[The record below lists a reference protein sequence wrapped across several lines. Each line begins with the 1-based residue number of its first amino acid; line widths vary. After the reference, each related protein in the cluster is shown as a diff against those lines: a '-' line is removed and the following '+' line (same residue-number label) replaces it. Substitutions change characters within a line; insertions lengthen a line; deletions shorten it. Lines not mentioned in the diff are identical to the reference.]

1 MKKRFII
8 ASLLLAL
15 IFPCLVSAD
24 LINVTCD
31 GVDGNLV
38 CRDVSGNIIYTIDAT
53 NRKLTIPSGSTLE
66 VLGTASIVDGA
77 LAVGDMAL
85 PTGSLILGTAN
96 KGAALDAKGD
106 GKILIGNGT
115 TATMQT
121 VSGDVTLAN
130 TGAVTIGAKKV
141 TAGMTAIAD
150 GKVLIGGADGAGA
163 EQTLTGDVTVTNAGV
178 TAIGA
183 KKVTA
188 GMTAIADG
196 KVLIGGADGA
206 GAEQTLTGDVTV
218 TNAGVTA
225 IGAGKVTNA
234 MLANGAGVGALLTAG
249 LGGSL
254 SVTKTSAAT
263 DTIVA
268 ANATKDRAV
277 IVLVIVDETY
287 AIGTGTLP
295 TVKIGEDDA
304 IEKAMAAT
312 VLDTEAAGTV
322 LAFAFTN
329 TATKKI
335 IATTTAAEGDA
346 TGGCSI
352 IVLALPTT

>member
-183 KKVTA
+183 
-188 GMTAIADG
+188 
-196 KVLIGGADGA
+196 
-206 GAEQTLTGDVTV
+206 
-218 TNAGVTA
+218 
-225 IGAGKVTNA
+225 GKVTNA

-287 AIGTGTLP
+287 AAGTGTLP

>member
-53 NRKLTIPSGSTLE
+53 NRKISIPSGSTLE

-77 LAVGDMAL
+77 LAVGDVSL
-85 PTGSLILGTAN
+85 TTGSIIIGSSN

-115 TATMQT
+115 TAAMQT
-121 VSGDVTLAN
+121 VSGDVILAN

-150 GKVLIGGADGAGA
+150 GKILIGGADGAGA
-163 EQTLTGDVTVTNAGV
+163 EQTLTGDVTVS
-178 TAIGA
+178 
-183 KKVTA
+183 
-188 GMTAIADG
+188 
-196 KVLIGGADGA
+196 
-206 GAEQTLTGDVTV
+206 
-218 TNAGVTA
+218 NAGVTA

-263 DTIVA
+263 DTIVE
-268 ANATKDRAV
+268 ANAKDRAV

-287 AIGTGTLP
+287 DIGNGTLP
-295 TVKIGEDDA
+295 TVKIGEDDN

-335 IATTTAAEGDA
+335 IATTTAAVGDA

>member
-38 CRDVSGNIIYTIDAT
+38 CRDVSGNIIYTVDAT

-77 LAVGDMAL
+77 LAVGDVSL
-85 PTGSLILGTAN
+85 TTGSIIIGSSN

-115 TATMQT
+115 TAAMQT

-150 GKVLIGGADGAGA
+150 GKILIGGADGAGA
-163 EQTLTGDVTVTNAGV
+163 EQTLTGDVTVS
-178 TAIGA
+178 
-183 KKVTA
+183 
-188 GMTAIADG
+188 
-196 KVLIGGADGA
+196 
-206 GAEQTLTGDVTV
+206 
-218 TNAGVTA
+218 NAGVTA

-254 SVTKTSAAT
+254 SVTKTSAGT

-287 AIGTGTLP
+287 AIGNGTLP

-312 VLDTEAAGTV
+312 VLDTEEAGTV

-329 TATKKI
+329 TANKKI
-335 IATTTAAEGDA
+335 IATTTAAVGDA

>member
-1 MKKRFII
+1 MKRCLII
-8 ASLLLAL
+8 AALLLAL
-15 IFPCLVSAD
+15 MFPGLSQAD

-31 GVDGNLV
+31 GVAGNLV
-38 CRDVSGNIIYTIDAT
+38 CRDVSGNIIYTVDAT
-53 NRKLTIPSGSTLE
+53 NRKISIPSGSTLE

-77 LAVGDMAL
+77 LAVGDVSL
-85 PTGSLILGTAN
+85 TTGSIIIGSSN

-115 TATMQT
+115 TAAMKS
-121 VSGDVTLAN
+121 VSGDATLAN
-130 TGAVTIGAKKV
+130 TGELTIGAKKV
-141 TAGMTAIAD
+141 TAAKTAIAD
-150 GKVLIGGADGAGA
+150 GKIFIGGADGAA
-163 EQTLTGDVTVTNAGV
+163 
-178 TAIGA
+178 
-183 KKVTA
+183 
-188 GMTAIADG
+188 
-196 KVLIGGADGA
+196 
-206 GAEQTLTGDVTV
+206 AEQTLTGDVTV

-234 MLANGAGVGALLTAG
+234 MLANGAGVAALLTAG
-249 LGGSL
+249 LGGSV
-254 SVTKTSAAT
+254 SVTKTDAAT
-263 DTIVA
+263 TTIVA
-268 ANATKDRAV
+268 AHDTKDRACL
-277 IVLVIVDETY
+277 VLVIVDETY

-335 IATTTAAEGDA
+335 IATTTAAVGDA

>member
-53 NRKLTIPSGSTLE
+53 NRKISIPSGSTLE

-77 LAVGDMAL
+77 LAVGDVSL
-85 PTGSLILGTAN
+85 TTGSIIIGSSN

-115 TATMQT
+115 TAAMQT

-150 GKVLIGGADGAGA
+150 GKILIGGAGGAGA
-163 EQTLTGDVTVTNAGV
+163 EQTLTGDVTVS
-178 TAIGA
+178 
-183 KKVTA
+183 
-188 GMTAIADG
+188 
-196 KVLIGGADGA
+196 
-206 GAEQTLTGDVTV
+206 
-218 TNAGVTA
+218 NAGVTA

-295 TVKIGEDDA
+295 TVKIGEDDT

-335 IATTTAAEGDA
+335 IATTTAAVGDA